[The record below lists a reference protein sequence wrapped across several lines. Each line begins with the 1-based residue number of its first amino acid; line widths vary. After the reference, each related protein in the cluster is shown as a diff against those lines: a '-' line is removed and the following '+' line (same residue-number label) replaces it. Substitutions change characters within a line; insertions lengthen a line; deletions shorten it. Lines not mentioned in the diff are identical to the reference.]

1 MVISPLALRRF
12 AVAVITLI
20 VLSAML
26 LAWSALSHQESTLA
40 IRPVNQAPA
49 CLTVFLSGII
59 WMRTGSAL
67 RALPRRTMFY

>member
-1 MVISPLALRRF
+1 MAISPLALRRF

-40 IRPVNQAPA
+40 IRPVNQ
-49 CLTVFLSGII
+49 
-59 WMRTGSAL
+59 WRQ
-67 RALPRRTMFY
+67 RA